1 MDKYSPLI
9 NEDEEGL
16 EKSQLAWNGRRRRC
30 WQDRISAAVFKCV
43 LVISLSCN
51 FMLLLLTRSSARPW
65 PSSVPQ
71 QGSHWAGLVR
81 NVSVPIYSS
90 TEYGPAVGTQE
101 ERDALWGALDISA
114 GTIALSDDFAASN
127 GLPRSQRFPWDRSKG
142 TYIIGAF
149 HQMHCL
155 IKIQRFTSAA
165 QRGAPQEDHLYHH
178 VEHCLDSLLQD
189 VYCHADDTPWFELP
203 PKGSR
208 EGYEPFQTRQCKNWD
223 QLVDWAA
230 GYHSCYQDV
239 NVTDANGVEVKS
251 EYEHYT
257 FCPDGSEYIPEMER
271 YYRTHE
277 MHRTGFQFSQER
289 GVEK

>member
-1 MDKYSPLI
+1 MGSTRYQCWDDRSVGRFRRVERLASFPEVPLGQI
-9 NEDEEGL
+9 KGDL
-16 EKSQLAWNGRRRRC
+16 YHRC
-30 WQDRISAAVFKCV
+30 I
-43 LVISLSCN
+43 
-51 FMLLLLTRSSARPW
+51 P
-65 PSSVPQ
+65 P
-71 QGSHWAGLVR
+71 
-81 NVSVPIYSS
+81 
-90 TEYGPAVGTQE
+90 
-101 ERDALWGALDISA
+101 DALPRTLNISR
-114 GTIALSDDFAASN
+114 TLTPQKLQSN
-127 GLPRSQRFPWDRSKG
+127 RHTQ
-142 TYIIGAF
+142 
-149 HQMHCL
+149 